1 MFSFFKEKKFK
12 KELESVNLTKEFD
25 LQFSENY
32 QLDPKQNSR
41 FAINSYI
48 FSAHS
53 YEKRQS
59 MYFKL
64 TNTPEQVEAIIYY
77 SEGHN
82 KYVLEQQVYTTN
94 CPLKITKE
102 EDKWKIS
109 FNGYLKKNNKDNAK
123 FTFSAKFESEN
134 EVLERNTNI
143 KFNNLFHAFKKQ
155 KNYQEKIKELQK
167 DKKITYDQLGKLKG
181 RLILEGQN
189 VIIDVSCIRC
199 HMFGNYDYS
208 EKNNHVDLIIADND
222 TQVNFHVISEHNM
235 PLLEVGNYRKNKS
248 TINFIDS
255 VIYERQLINRGLAP
269 SNLNV
274 LLKLDNEK
282 EIALHIKKIDE
293 LELVIQEQY
302 DIIIAIVEVLME
314 GKKYRGVM
322 ECGFNQDKNK
332 WFDGNDISKLL
343 K

>member
-1 MFSFFKEKKFK
+1 MFSFFKEKKLK
-12 KELESVNLTKEFD
+12 KELESVNLTKKFD

-32 QLDPKQNSR
+32 QLDPKENSR
-41 FAINSYI
+41 FAFNSYI

-123 FTFSAKFESEN
+123 FTFSAKFETEN
-134 EVLERNTNI
+134 EILEKNTNI
-143 KFNNLFHAFKKQ
+143 KFNNLFQSFKNQ
-155 KNYQEKIKELQK
+155 KNYQEKIKELQN
-167 DKKITYDQLGKLKG
+167 DKNIAYDQLGKLKG

-189 VIIDVSCIRC
+189 VTIDVSCIKC
-199 HMFGNYDYS
+199 HMFGECDYS
-208 EKNNHVDLIIADND
+208 AKNNHVDLMIADKD
-222 TQVNFHVISEHNM
+222 TQVNLHVISEHNM
-235 PLLEVGNYRKNKS
+235 PLLEVGNYRKNKGI
-248 TINFIDS
+248 TNFIDS
-255 VIYERQLINRGLAP
+255 VIYERQLINRGVAP
-269 SNLNV
+269 SNLNI

-282 EIALHIKKIDE
+282 EIGLHIKKLDE
-293 LELVIQEQY
+293 IELLIQEQY
-302 DIIIAIVEVLME
+302 DLIIAIVEVLME
-314 GKKYRGVM
+314 GKKYRGIM

-332 WFDGNDISKLL
+332 WFDGNDISKW
-343 K
+343 